1 MKKYLL
7 LLLPLL
13 VAILI
18 PACTKDPAESAI
30 TSPVNGF
37 YCEKCGNKLMT
48 DARDFPTACPKCKS
62 PSITEAIGF
71 FCPKDKTVT
80 VVPRGP
86 KSIFCQKCSNSV
98 EMFKTAQRKGTSFL
112 GSKEGINKSVPI
124 LASILNG

>member
-1 MKKYLL
+1 
-7 LLLPLL
+7 
-13 VAILI
+13 
-18 PACTKDPAESAI
+18 
-30 TSPVNGF
+30 
-37 YCEKCGNKLMT
+37 MT

-98 EMFKTAQRKGTSFL
+98 EMLKL
-112 GSKEGINKSVPI
+112 PNEKELLSWGAKRNK
-124 LASILNG
+124 

>member
-37 YCEKCGNKLMT
+37 YCEK
-48 DARDFPTACPKCKS
+48 
-62 PSITEAIGF
+62 
-71 FCPKDKTVT
+71 VW
-80 VVPRGP
+80 
-86 KSIFCQKCSNSV
+86 Q
-98 EMFKTAQRKGTSFL
+98 
-112 GSKEGINKSVPI
+112 
-124 LASILNG
+124 